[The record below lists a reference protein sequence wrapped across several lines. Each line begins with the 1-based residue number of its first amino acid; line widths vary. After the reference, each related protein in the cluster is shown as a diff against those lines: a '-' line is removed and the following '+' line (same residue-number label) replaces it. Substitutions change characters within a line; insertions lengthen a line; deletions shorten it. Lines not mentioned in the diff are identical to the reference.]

1 MDAAAKKKLK
11 WLFNQPEEIIL
22 QAIKLQR
29 DMYFKLKAENKDIGP
44 DRLTLLSLTK
54 AAEFFYNAEYPT
66 SSKNPERNLNLLKQ
80 KVLDR
85 IQRHEIR
92 HNEKK
97 ASQKRE
103 SKKKKKIIEL
113 TTEIKIMREQGQS
126 FQSIA
131 NYIEN
136 YHKTKLHPTYIS
148 KLFHKGKVTEN
159 D

>member
-1 MDAAAKKKLK
+1 MDAVAKKKLK

-22 QAIKLQR
+22 KAIKLQR
-29 DMYFKLKAENKDIGP
+29 DLFFKYRAEKKDLDP
-44 DRLTLLSLTK
+44 DRLTLLSLIK
-54 AAEFFYNAEYPT
+54 AAELFHISEHPT
-66 SSKNPERNLNLLKQ
+66 TLKNQDRNLDLLKQ
-80 KVLDR
+80 KILDR

-92 HNEKK
+92 QNDKK
-97 ASQKRE
+97 KKKRE

-131 NYIEN
+131 NYIEK

>member
-1 MDAAAKKKLK
+1 MDASARKKIK
-11 WLFNQPEEIIL
+11 WLISQPEEIIL
-22 QAIKLQR
+22 QAIKLER

-54 AAEFFYNAEYPT
+54 AAEIFYNAEHPT
-66 SSKNPERNLNLLKQ
+66 AFKNPDRNLDLLKQ

-85 IQRHEIR
+85 IQRHKIR
-92 HNEKK
+92 YEEKK

-103 SKKKKKIIEL
+103 SKKKKKIMGL
-113 TTEIKIMREQGQS
+113 MQEIKIMREQGQS

-131 NYIEN
+131 DYIEK
-136 YHKTKLHPTYIS
+136 YHRTKIHASYVS
-148 KLFHKGKVTEN
+148 KLLHKVSN

>member
-1 MDAAAKKKLK
+1 MFFKYRAEKKDL
-11 WLFNQPEEIIL
+11 
-22 QAIKLQR
+22 
-29 DMYFKLKAENKDIGP
+29 DP
-44 DRLTLLSLTK
+44 DRLTLLSLIK
-54 AAEFFYNAEYPT
+54 AAETFYNAEHPT
-66 SSKNPERNLNLLKQ
+66 TFKNPDRNLDLLKQ
-80 KVLDR
+80 KILDR
-85 IQRHEIR
+85 IERHEIR
-92 HNEKK
+92 QIDKK
-97 ASQKRE
+97 KKKRE

-131 NYIEN
+131 NYIEK